1 MGHALGMSNRIAIID
16 AHPDPNPGRLGHAL
30 ADAYAAGALRAG
42 HQIHRIDL
50 SSLDIPSLTS
60 HGDWERSSPPADVA
74 EVQGAIAWANHV
86 VIIHPLWL
94 GSMPGKLKC
103 LLEQVLRPGF
113 AFNPGEQGLGG
124 RRLAGRSARI
134 IVTMGMP
141 SIVYWLFYFGHS
153 TLSLKRN
160 ILEFVGFSPVRILTL
175 GAVETSGKP
184 HVAKWISR
192 VGRLG
197 ELAR

>member
-1 MGHALGMSNRIAIID
+1 MPSRIAIID
-16 AHPDPNPGRLGHAL
+16 AHPDPSPGRLVHAL

-50 SSLDIPSLTS
+50 SSHDVLSLTS
-60 HGDWERSSPPADVA
+60 RGEWERSPPLGDVS

-124 RRLAGRSARI
+124 GRMAGRSARI

-141 SIVYWLFYFGHS
+141 AAVYWLFYFAHG

-160 ILEFVGFSPVRILTL
+160 VLEFVGFRPVRILTL
-175 GAVETSGKP
+175 GAVETSGAP
-184 HVAKWISR
+184 RIAKWIAR

-197 ELAR
+197 EQAR

>member
-1 MGHALGMSNRIAIID
+1 MSSRIAIID
-16 AHPDPNPGRLGHAL
+16 AHPDPEPGRLGHAL
-30 ADAYAAGALRAG
+30 ADAYAAGALKAG
-42 HQIHRIDL
+42 HQIHRVDL
-50 SSLDIPSLTS
+50 SSLEVPSLTGRS
-60 HGDWERSSPPADVA
+60 DWERSPPPGDVA
-74 EVQGAIAWANHV
+74 DVQGAIAWANHV

-113 AFNPGEQGLGG
+113 AFHPEEQGLGG
-124 RRLAGRSARI
+124 GRLTGRSARI

-141 SIVYWLFYFGHS
+141 SVVYWLFYFGHS

-175 GAVETSGKP
+175 GAVESSGKP
-184 HVAKWISR
+184 TIAKWIAR

-197 ELAR
+197 ERAR